1 MIKIT
6 TDSTCDLPRS
16 LLEQHD
22 ITVIPL
28 GIVKAGRL
36 YQDGVDIRIE
46 DIAAHVDAGGDIT
59 TTNAVNIADYED
71 VFRRMTERYD
81 AVIHINI
88 GMQFSSCHQNAKLAA
103 EEVPEVY
110 VVDSSNLTVGHG
122 MLVLAAAEAAE
133 AGKSVSEIL
142 DLVEDMIPRVETS
155 FVLDRLDYMKKG
167 GRCSAVTALGA
178 NLLKLHPCVE
188 VIGGKMSVT
197 KKYLPHAGPARSG
210 EGVPGGGRPFPGD
223 HREQGRL
230 HHFLPLRPGYLGYH
244 LPAQVKRH
252 EKRPPEGGL
261 FFVGCL
267 LDGDGLH
274 LAQNA
279 LGQFLHSHAAAGGL
293 GSEELGIGLVE
304 GGEVAH
310 VRQEAGG
317 LDHVFK
323 AHTGSGQN
331 GAHVLAALLRLS
343 GDALGDGAGGGVHGD
358 LAGRENQIAH
368 RPALRVG
375 ADGAG
380 SVGGFDNRFVHGK
393 IPPLYR

>member
-197 KKYLPHAGPARSG
+197 KKYRGSMEKVVGDYVRERLTGRTDIDTRRIFLVDTCRTPGLREAAKASLEADGCFQEIIESKAGCTIFCHCGP
-210 EGVPGGGRPFPGD
+210 D
-223 HREQGRL
+223 T
-230 HHFLPLRPGYLGYH
+230 
-244 LPAQVKRH
+244 
-252 EKRPPEGGL
+252 
-261 FFVGCL
+261 
-267 LDGDGLH
+267 
-274 LAQNA
+274 
-279 LGQFLHSHAAAGGL
+279 
-293 GSEELGIGLVE
+293 LGII
-304 GGEVAH
+304 
-310 VRQEAGG
+310 
-317 LDHVFK
+317 F
-323 AHTGSGQN
+323 
-331 GAHVLAALLRLS
+331 LR
-343 GDALGDGAGGGVHGD
+343 
-358 LAGRENQIAH
+358 
-368 RPALRVG
+368 
-375 ADGAG
+375 
-380 SVGGFDNRFVHGK
+380 K
-393 IPPLYR
+393 